1 MRVDTS
7 AFADDSPFETLPA
20 ADVIDGAPTTSTRE
34 LWNDTGAVEAGIWTM
49 TPGIARDT
57 EAQEIFVVLAG
68 RATITIGDAE
78 PRTVTTGDIVSF
90 EEGDETVWEVH
101 ETLRKFYVTRTTSE
115 RE

>member
-7 AFADDSPFETLPA
+7 AFTDDSPFEELPA
-20 ADVIDGAPTTSTRE
+20 ADIVEGVPSTATRE
-34 LWNDTGAVEAGIWTM
+34 LWTDAGPVEAGVWVM

-57 EAQEIFVVLAG
+57 EAQEVFVVLAG
-68 RATITIGDAE
+68 RATMTIGDRA
-78 PRTVTTGDIVSF
+78 PRTVSTGDIVSF

-101 ETLRKFYVTRTTSE
+101 ETLRKFYVTRTATK

>member
-7 AFADDSPFETLPA
+7 GSASDGPFEDLPA
-20 ADVIDGAPTTSTRE
+20 SDIVSGSPTTSTRE
-34 LWNDTGAVEAGIWTM
+34 LWTDAGPVEAGVWAM

-68 RATITIGDAE
+68 RATITIRGAA
-78 PRTVTTGDIVSF
+78 PRTVSTGDIVSF

-101 ETLRKFYVTRTTSE
+101 ETLRKFYVTRTATK